1 MTDTIAAT
9 EELKKA
15 LAAEEGARRW
25 VRRLAVGVGTVV
37 VVGAG
42 LAWASLHRPP
52 PPARFTTAQVAV
64 GDVLENVQATG
75 TVQPLLEVNVGAQVN
90 GRVTQVYV
98 DYNSVVK
105 KGDVLAEIDP
115 LIYGTQVSAQQ
126 ANLLASRAQL
136 EQAKATAASS
146 KAQREIA
153 RMTADRTAKLFA
165 QNLASAADLDTA
177 KGNLEASSA
186 TYDAAMATI
195 ASQQAAL
202 GAQNAQLRQ
211 SNANLGYTKIY
222 SPVDGVVV
230 TRGIDP
236 GATVQSSFQ
245 VAVLFVIAQDLRK
258 MRILADVD
266 EADVGK
272 IADGMD
278 TDCVVDAFPGEIFRG
293 KISQVRYS
301 PNNVSGVVTYSA
313 VVDVDNADEKLRP
326 GMTTTITVHTHEAHG
341 VPRVPNAAL
350 RYRPTPPMGADGKPI
365 LQAPEPALPKGQS
378 RVWVLTSDKLGD
390 EKDEMRIVS
399 VGITDGIFTEV
410 TDPSLAVG
418 TRVVTDETDADD
430 KKKKRMF

>member
-25 VRRLAVGVGTVV
+25 VRRLAVGVGAVV

-313 VVDVDNADEKLRP
+313 VVDVDNPDEKLRP

-341 VPRVPNAAL
+341 VARVPNAAL
-350 RYRPTPPMGADGKPI
+350 RYRPTPPTGPDGKPI

-418 TRVVTDETDADD
+418 SRVVTDETDADD

>member
-15 LAAEEGARRW
+15 LSSEEGARRW
-25 VRRLAVGVGTVV
+25 VRRLAIALGVV
-37 VVGAG
+37 VVAGGG
-42 LAWASLHRPP
+42 LAWSSTHQPP
-52 PPARFTTAQVAV
+52 PPPRFTTAPVAV

-75 TVQPLLEVNVGAQVN
+75 TIQPLLEVNVGTQVS
-90 GRVTQVYV
+90 GRVTSVPV

-105 KGDVLAEIDP
+105 KGDLLAEIDP
-115 LIYGTQVSAQQ
+115 LIYGTQVSAGQ
-126 ANLLASRAQL
+126 ANLSSSRAQL
-136 EQAKATAASS
+136 EQAKASALSA
-146 KAQREIA
+146 KAQRDIA
-153 RMTADRTAKLFA
+153 KVTADRTQKLFE
-165 QNLASAADLDTA
+165 QNLASGADLDTA
-177 KGNLEASSA
+177 KGNLEAANAQFEAA
-186 TYDAAMATI
+186 TATVLSQDAAI
-195 ASQQAAL
+195 
-202 GAQNAQLRQ
+202 GAQTAALRQ
-211 SNANLGYTKIY
+211 STANLGYTKIY

-272 IADGMD
+272 IQDGMD
-278 TDCVVDAFPGEIFRG
+278 TDCIVDAFPGDIFRG

-313 VVDVDNADEKLRP
+313 VVDVDNPDEKLRP

-350 RYRPTPPMGADGKPI
+350 RYRPTPPSGPDGKPI
-365 LQAPEPALPKGQS
+365 PQPPEAALPKGQA
-378 RVWVLTSDKLGD
+378 RLWVLTNDKPGE

-399 VGITDGIFTEV
+399 VGITDGIFTQV
-410 TDPSLAVG
+410 TDAGLAVG
-418 TRVVTDETDADD
+418 TRVVTDETDVDG
-430 KKKKRMF
+430 KKKSKVF

>member
-25 VRRLAVGVGTVV
+25 VRRLAIALGVVLAVGG
-37 VVGAG
+37 GM
-42 LAWASLHRPP
+42 AWSAQHRPP
-52 PPARFTTAQVAV
+52 PPARFTTASVTI

-75 TVQPLLEVNVGAQVN
+75 TVQPLLQVNVGTQVN
-90 GRVTQVYV
+90 GRVTQVLV

-105 KGDVLAEIDP
+105 KGDLLAEIDP

-136 EQAKATAASS
+136 EQAKASAASS
-146 KAQREIA
+146 RAKREIA
-153 RMTADRTAKLFA
+153 HVTADRTERLFE
-165 QNLASAADLDTA
+165 QNLASRGDLDTA
-177 KGNLEASSA
+177 KGNLEAASA
-186 TYDAAMATI
+186 QYEAAMATVQ
-195 ASQQAAL
+195 SQQAAI
-202 GAQNAQLRQ
+202 GAQTAQLRQ
-211 SNANLGYTKIY
+211 SSANLGYTKIY

-272 IADGMD
+272 IQDGMD
-278 TDCVVDAFPGEIFRG
+278 TDCIVDAFPGEIFRG
-293 KISQVRYS
+293 KISQVRFS

-313 VVDVDNADEKLRP
+313 VVDVDNPDEKLRP
-326 GMTTTITVHTHEAHG
+326 GMTTTITVHTHEVRG
-341 VPRVPNAAL
+341 VARVPNAAL
-350 RYRPTPPMGADGKPI
+350 RYRPTPPVGPDGKPI
-365 LQAPEPALPKGQS
+365 PQPPEPALPKGQA
-378 RVWVLTSDKLGD
+378 RVWVLTGDKPGD
-390 EKDEMRIVS
+390 EKDEMRVVS

-410 TDPSLAVG
+410 PDPTLGVG
-418 TRVVTDETDADD
+418 TRVVTDETDVDD
-430 KKKKRMF
+430 KKRKRIF

>member
-25 VRRLAVGVGTVV
+25 VRRLAIALGVVLAVGG
-37 VVGAG
+37 GM
-42 LAWASLHRPP
+42 AWSAQHRPP
-52 PPARFTTAQVAV
+52 PPARFTITSVTL

-75 TVQPLLEVNVGAQVN
+75 TVQPLLQVNVGTQVN
-90 GRVTQVYV
+90 GRVTQVLV

-105 KGDVLAEIDP
+105 KGDLLAEIDP

-126 ANLLASRAQL
+126 ANLAASRAQL
-136 EQAKATAASS
+136 EQAKASAASS
-146 KAQREIA
+146 RAQREIA
-153 RMTADRTAKLFA
+153 HVTADRTERLFE
-165 QNLASAADLDTA
+165 QNLASRGDLDTA
-177 KGNLEASSA
+177 KGNLEAASA
-186 TYDAAMATI
+186 QYEAAMATVQ
-195 ASQQAAL
+195 SQQAAI
-202 GAQNAQLRQ
+202 GAQTAQLRQ
-211 SNANLGYTKIY
+211 SSANLGYTKIY

-272 IADGMD
+272 IQDGMD
-278 TDCVVDAFPGEIFRG
+278 TDCIVDAFPGEIFRG
-293 KISQVRYS
+293 KISQVRFS

-313 VVDVDNADEKLRP
+313 VVDVDNPDEKLRP
-326 GMTTTITVHTHEAHG
+326 GMTTTITVHTHEVHG
-341 VPRVPNAAL
+341 VARLPNAAL
-350 RYRPTPPMGADGKPI
+350 RYRPTPPVGPDGKPI
-365 LQAPEPALPKGQS
+365 PQPPEPALPKGQA
-378 RVWVLTSDKLGD
+378 RVWVLTGDKPGD
-390 EKDEMRIVS
+390 EKDEMRVVS

-410 TDPSLAVG
+410 PDPALGVG

-430 KKKKRMF
+430 KKKKRIF

>member
-1 MTDTIAAT
+1 MTDTLAAT

-15 LAAEEGARRW
+15 LSAEEGVRRW
-25 VRRLAVGVGTVV
+25 VFRLAIVLGVPLVI
-37 VVGAG
+37 GAG
-42 LAWASLHRPP
+42 LVWSAQHRPP
-52 PPARFTTAQVAV
+52 APARYSTTPVAL
-64 GDVLENVQATG
+64 GDVLEKVQATG
-75 TVQPLLEVNVGAQVN
+75 TVQPLLQVNVGAQVS
-90 GRVTQVYV
+90 GRVTQVFV

-126 ANLLASRAQL
+126 ANLAAQQAQMS
-136 EQAKATAASS
+136 QAKASAASS

-153 RMTADRTAKLFA
+153 RIVADRTQRLFE
-165 QNLASAADLDTA
+165 QNLSSRADLDTA
-177 KGNLEASSA
+177 KGNF
-186 TYDAAMATI
+186 DAASAQYEA
-195 ASQQAAL
+195 ASAAVDAQQAAIS
-202 GAQNAQLRQ
+202 AQNAQLRQ
-211 SNANLGYTKIY
+211 STANLGYTKIY

-272 IADGMD
+272 IQDGMD
-278 TDCVVDAFPGEIFRG
+278 TDCIVDAFPGEIFRG

-313 VVDVDNADEKLRP
+313 VVDVDNAEEKLRP

-350 RYRPTPPMGADGKPI
+350 RYRPTPPLTPDGKPA
-365 LQAPEPALPKGQS
+365 LQVPEAALAKGKA
-378 RVWVLTSDKLGD
+378 RIWVLTSDKPGD
-390 EKDEMRIVS
+390 EKDEMRVVS
-399 VGITDGIFTEV
+399 IGITDGIFTEV
-410 TDPSLAVG
+410 TDPSLAVD
-418 TRVVTDETDADD
+418 TRVVTDETDVED
-430 KKKKRMF
+430 KKRRRIF

>member
-15 LAAEEGARRW
+15 LSAEEGARRW
-25 VRRLAVGVGTVV
+25 VRRLAFAVGAAAIIGVGV
-37 VVGAG
+37 
-42 LAWASLHRPP
+42 AWQAAHQPP
-52 PPARFTTAQVAV
+52 PPARFTTASVSV

-75 TVQPLLEVNVGAQVN
+75 TVQPLLEVNVGTQVS

-105 KGDVLAEIDP
+105 KGELLAEIDP
-115 LIYGTQVSAQQ
+115 LIYGTQVSAGQ
-126 ANLLASRAQL
+126 ANLSASRAQL
-136 EQAKATAASS
+136 AQARASALS
-146 KAQREIA
+146 AKAQRDIA
-153 RMTADRTAKLFA
+153 QVNADRTKKLYD
-165 QNLASAADLDTA
+165 QNLASHADLDTA
-177 KGNLEASSA
+177 QGNLAAAAAQYEATEA
-186 TYDAAMATI
+186 TV
-195 ASQQAAL
+195 ASQEAAI
-202 GAQNAQLRQ
+202 GAQTAQLQQ
-211 SNANLGYTKIY
+211 STANLGYTKIY

-245 VAVLFVIAQDLRK
+245 VAVLFTIAQDLHQ

-272 IADGMD
+272 IQDGMD
-278 TDCVVDAFPGEIFRG
+278 TDCVVDAFPGDIFQG

-313 VVDVDNADEKLRP
+313 VVDVDNPDNKLRP

-341 VPRVPNAAL
+341 VPRIPNAAL
-350 RYRPTPPMGADGKPI
+350 RYRPTPPVGPDGKPI
-365 LQAPEPALPKGQS
+365 PQPPEAALPKGQA
-378 RVWVLTSDKLGD
+378 RVWVTTSEKPGD
-390 EKDEMRIVS
+390 EKDEMKIVA

-410 TDPSLAVG
+410 TDPSLPVG
-418 TRVVTDETDADD
+418 THVVTDENDVD
-430 KKKKRMF
+430 KKKHGMF

>member
-25 VRRLAVGVGTVV
+25 VRRLAITLGVVLAVGGP
-37 VVGAG
+37 
-42 LAWASLHRPP
+42 LAWQAQHRPP
-52 PPARFTTAQVAV
+52 PAARFTTATVAV

-75 TVQPLLEVNVGAQVN
+75 TVQPLLQVNVGTQVN
-90 GRVTQVYV
+90 GRVTQVLV

-105 KGDVLAEIDP
+105 KGDLLAEIDP

-136 EQAKATAASS
+136 EQAKASAAST
-146 KAQREIA
+146 KAQRDIA
-153 RMTADRTAKLFA
+153 RITAERTEKLFA
-165 QNLASAADLDTA
+165 QNLASRGDLDTA
-177 KGNLEASSA
+177 KGNFEAASAQYEAS
-186 TYDAAMATI
+186 MATVQ
-195 ASQQAAL
+195 SQDAAL
-202 GAQNAQLRQ
+202 GAQTAQLRQ
-211 SNANLGYTKIY
+211 STANLGYTKIY

-272 IADGMD
+272 IEDGMD
-278 TDCVVDAFPGEIFRG
+278 TDCIVDAFPGEIFRG
-293 KISQVRYS
+293 KISQVRFS

-313 VVDVDNADEKLRP
+313 VVDVDNPDEKLRP

-341 VPRVPNAAL
+341 VARMPNAAL
-350 RYRPTPPMGADGKPI
+350 RYRPTPPVGPDGKPI
-365 LQAPEPALPKGQS
+365 PQPPEPALPKGQA
-378 RVWVLTSDKLGD
+378 RIWVLTSDRPGD
-390 EKDEMRIVS
+390 EKDEMRVVS

-410 TDPSLAVG
+410 TDAALSIG
-418 TRVVTDETDADD
+418 TRVVTDEADADD
-430 KKKKRMF
+430 KKKKRIF